1 MTDWKR
7 IEDRLREV
15 APDCVQRDVILA
27 DYTSYKI
34 GGKSR
39 LFVEPYS
46 EEMVGE
52 VLSTL
57 HEEGVAPFVLGGGS
71 NVLIADSGW
80 DGVTMHLGQGLSGW
94 EFSDRVAEVMA
105 GTTLLDF
112 IRETV
117 KSGLAGMEQMAGI
130 PGNVGGALR
139 MNAGAFGQE
148 VESSVKKVR
157 GFLPDGEAV
166 ALGRSVIDFG
176 YRSAPELQD
185 VIITSARFSFERE
198 DVETLQQKMED
209 VLRLRAE
216 KQPLEYPSCGSVFK
230 RPPGHYAGALIED
243 VGMKGVVHGKVKI
256 SEKHAGFIVNLG
268 GATATEV
275 RDLMDIVTDKV
286 KATHNVELQ
295 REVKLIGFDNARE

>member
-15 APDCVQRDVILA
+15 APDCVQRDVLLS

-34 GGKSR
+34 GGMSR
-39 LFVEPYS
+39 LFVAPDNEA
-46 EEMVGE
+46 MVGD
-52 VLSTL
+52 VLSVL
-57 HEEGVAPFVLGGGS
+57 NDEGITPFVLGGGS

-80 DGVTMHLGQGLSGW
+80 DGVTMHLGQNLSGW
-94 EFSDRVAEVMA
+94 EFSGRVAEVMA

-112 IRETV
+112 IREAV
-117 KSGLAGMEQMAGI
+117 RQGLGGMEQMAGI

-148 VESSVKKVR
+148 VESTVQKVR
-157 GFLPDGEAV
+157 GFLPDGEPV
-166 ALGRSVIDFG
+166 AFGRAVIDFG

-185 VIITSARFSFERE
+185 VIITSARFSFERGDE
-198 DVETLQQKMED
+198 SELQQKVED

-243 VGMKGVVHGKVKI
+243 VEMKGTVHGKAQV
-256 SEKHAGFIVNLG
+256 SARHAGFIVNLG

-275 RDLMDIVTDKV
+275 RDLMDMVADKV
-286 KATHNVELQ
+286 KAAHGVELQ
-295 REVKLIGFDNARE
+295 REVKLIGFEDARE